1 MFKVMKIGYKILV
14 RLYYTSLM
22 TYLVFTFADSLLR
35 GLINSMCVELLL
47 YTIMWLFLVLQA
59 TFAYVHIERVE
70 EEDYTIKALI
80 SDSIDIGIAI
90 YVCAAIGSTY
100 SANTY
105 SELTHYQHLSV
116 PFLILAINQFSW
128 FVIVKEFN
136 VPAIFRISILFCGML
151 AVTLSETLYHSI
163 WNLVAVV
170 VLIVLLGI
178 LRAVDKAPGSFKG
191 FADKLWK
198 YVNIEKRIK

>member
-1 MFKVMKIGYKILV
+1 MKIGYKILV

-35 GLINSMCVELLL
+35 GLINSMCIELLL

-59 TFAYVHIERVE
+59 TFAYVQIERVE

-100 SANTY
+100 SANAY
-105 SELTHYQHLSV
+105 SELAHYQHLSI

-136 VPAIFRISILFCGML
+136 VPALFRICILFFGML
-151 AVTLSETLYHSI
+151 AVTISESLCHNF
-163 WNLVAVV
+163 WNLVVIV

-178 LRAVDKAPGSFKG
+178 LRTVNKAPGSFEGTAKRLWR
-191 FADKLWK
+191 FASK
-198 YVNIEKRIK
+198 I